1 VSGHHLVSPSKVAGS
16 ILLEVEMEYP
26 NWFKQIAQNNFEQF
40 LTPLA
45 GKPDLS
51 FLQLGVFTGDAS
63 VWLLENVLTGS
74 GSILMDI
81 DTWEGAANEPVQEEM
96 DFNDVFYTYR
106 AKTDHFH
113 NRLFKQITTF
123 EFLFKYNYIKHYD
136 FIYVDA
142 HHTSASAFLDCEL
155 SWPLL
160 NSGGILAIDDYE
172 WTHPDGVD
180 IHGPQLG
187 IHMFLDRHEGE
198 YKLLVK
204 NQQVWLRK
212 H

>member
-1 VSGHHLVSPSKVAGS
+1 
-16 ILLEVEMEYP
+16 MEYP
-26 NWFKQIAQNNFEQF
+26 NWFKQIAQDNFEQF
-40 LTPLA
+40 LTPLS
-45 GKPDLS
+45 GKTDLN

-63 VWLLENVLTGS
+63 VWLLEKILTGS
-74 GSILMDI
+74 GSILTDV
-81 DTWEGAANEPVQEEM
+81 DTWRGAANEPVQEEM
-96 DFNDVFYTYR
+96 NFEDVYNTYLYKVDDYEKKVSIR
-106 AKTDHFH
+106 RCTTTDYLLAQYGPDRPLGEYF
-113 NRLFKQITTF
+113 
-123 EFLFKYNYIKHYD
+123 D

-160 NSGGILAIDDYE
+160 KSGGILAIDDYE
-172 WTHPDGVD
+172 WLHPDGVD
-180 IHGPQLG
+180 IHAPKLG
-187 IHMFLDRHEGE
+187 IHMFLDRHDGE

>member
-1 VSGHHLVSPSKVAGS
+1 VYGHHLVSPSKVAGS
-16 ILLEVEMEYP
+16 ILQEVDMEYP
-26 NWFKQIAQNNFEQF
+26 NWFKQIAQHNFEQF

-45 GKPDLS
+45 GETDLS

-74 GSILMDI
+74 GSMLMDI
-81 DTWEGAANEPVQEEM
+81 DTWEGAENEPIQDEM
-96 DFNDVFYTYR
+96 DFKDVFHTYR

-113 NRLFKQITTF
+113 KRLFKKITTF
-123 EFLFKYNYIKHYD
+123 EFLSKYNYMKQYD

-160 NSGGILAIDDYE
+160 KSGGILAIDDYE
-172 WTHPDGVD
+172 WTHPDGVE
-180 IHGPQLG
+180 IHAPKLG

-204 NQQVWLRK
+204 NQQVWIRK
-212 H
+212 Q